1 MKKADQKYGMPFFGR
16 MCYTDR
22 EETMAEKDITEKI
35 LEDCP
40 DVFADIFNALVFNG
54 RQEIKENELADG
66 AVHSQYRA
74 HDSKMHELERDVAK
88 RWVRGNALLAILGAE
103 NQSQPERL
111 MATRAIGY
119 DGASYRAQALRIDAE
134 KRKLKKL
141 RRERK
146 ITDAEYAERMK
157 DIGGQI
163 APVVTIVLYFGTE
176 RRWTAP
182 KSLKELLEIPDGLE
196 PFVNDYRLHVF
207 EVAWLSEEQ
216 IARMSSDFQVVA
228 RFFRDKRLG
237 TDSVS
242 EDKTRIRHV
251 DEVLKL
257 LSAFTGDARY
267 EEIMKSEDYEEVES
281 MCEIMDRAVNK
292 GKVIGREEGREEGRK
307 EGRKEGIKIG
317 ARESA
322 EKLFKNGVSYEI
334 VRASIDALSDSELRE
349 IEAAAL
355 RRRGANR
362 RQAIRLRRVKRQKK
376 VKNLKR

>member
-1 MKKADQKYGMPFFGR
+1 
-16 MCYTDR
+16 
-22 EETMAEKDITEKI
+22 MAEKDITEKI

-40 DVFADIFNALVFNG
+40 DVFADIFNALVFDG
-54 RQEIKENELADG
+54 RQEIKENELTDDV
-66 AVHSQYRA
+66 VHSQYKARDGRA
-74 HDSKMHELERDVAK
+74 HELERDVAK
-88 RWVRGNALLAILGAE
+88 RWARGNTLLAILGAE
-103 NQSQPERL
+103 NQSRPERL
-111 MATRAIGY
+111 MATRVISY

-141 RRERK
+141 HRERK
-146 ITDAEYAERMK
+146 ITGTEYAERRK
-157 DIGGQI
+157 AIGRQI

-182 KSLKELLEIPDGLE
+182 KSLKGLLDIPDGLE

-216 IARMSSDFQVVA
+216 ISRMSSDFQVVA

-242 EDKTRIRHV
+242 EDRTRIRHV

-257 LSAFTGDARY
+257 LSAFTGDVRY
-267 EEIMKSEDYEEVES
+267 EEIMKSEDYEEVGS

-292 GKVIGREEGREEGRK
+292 GKAIGREEGWKKGRKEGRK
-307 EGRKEGIKIG
+307 EGRKKGRKEGRKKGRKEGIKIG
-317 ARESA
+317 ARENA
-322 EKLFKNGVSYEI
+322 GKLFKNGASYEL
-334 VRASIDALSDSELRE
+334 VRASIDALSDSELRK

-355 RRRGANR
+355 
-362 RQAIRLRRVKRQKK
+362 QAARSQ
-376 VKNLKR
+376 

>member
-1 MKKADQKYGMPFFGR
+1 
-16 MCYTDR
+16 
-22 EETMAEKDITEKI
+22 MAEKDLTEKI

-141 RRERK
+141 HRERK
-146 ITDAEYAERMK
+146 ITDAEYAERRK
-157 DIGGQI
+157 AIGRQI

-182 KSLKELLEIPDGLE
+182 KSLKGLLEIPDGLE

-216 IARMSSDFQVVA
+216 ISRMSSDFQVVA

-237 TDSVS
+237 TNSVS
-242 EDKTRIRHV
+242 EDETRIRHV

-292 GKVIGREEGREEGRK
+292 GKAIGRKEGWKKGRK

-322 EKLFKNGVSYEI
+322 EKFFKNGVSYEI

-355 RRRGANR
+355 
-362 RQAIRLRRVKRQKK
+362 QAARSQ
-376 VKNLKR
+376 

>member
-1 MKKADQKYGMPFFGR
+1 
-16 MCYTDR
+16 
-22 EETMAEKDITEKI
+22 MAEKDVTEKI

-54 RQEIKENELADG
+54 RQEIKENELTES
-66 AVHSQYRA
+66 AVHSQYKARDGRA
-74 HDSKMHELERDVAK
+74 HELERDVAK
-88 RWVRGNALLAILGAE
+88 RWSRGNALLAILGAE
-103 NQSQPERL
+103 NQSRPERL

-146 ITDAEYAERMK
+146 ISDAEYAERRK
-157 DIGGQI
+157 NIGGQI

-182 KSLKELLEIPDGLE
+182 KSLKELLDIPDGLE

-242 EDKTRIRHV
+242 KDETRIRHV

-267 EEIMKSEDYEEVES
+267 EEIMKGEDYEEVES

-292 GKVIGREEGREEGRK
+292 GKAIGRE
-307 EGRKEGIKIG
+307 EGIKIG

-322 EKLFKNGVSYEI
+322 EKFFKNGASYEL

-362 RQAIRLRRVKRQKK
+362 RRAIRLSRVKRQKK
-376 VKNLKR
+376 MKNLKR